1 MKQIRCRRK
10 AVIGMLAGVL
20 LSAGFVP
27 ALAHHAVSAK
37 FDPEQP
43 VSFSGSVTKVDW
55 LNPHAHIFIDVVEGG
70 EVANWAIEL
79 ESPTLLE
86 LSGWSSEAVV
96 VGDSVD
102 VEGIAARDGSLQAWG
117 EIVTVGPNRVLN
129 LDEARMPM
137 AAGDARP
144 VPRWPDGRPRLGP
157 PSGEAGYWGNP
168 SSTVLVEEGSGVA
181 VSPDGL
187 LENIDDA
194 GEVAPLQEWALG
206 VYKLRQENNLSTD
219 PMFLHCIPPGG
230 PRAFQS
236 PFGVQFVENRE
247 RERIFLLEGGA
258 NRNFRIIYL
267 DGRAQV
273 GDVEGDDDNPLFY
286 GRSVATWE
294 EDTLVIDTIGFNE
307 RFWFTNGGLPHT
319 TDLHIIERVTRT
331 DFDTLEYE
339 VTIDDPGAYTRMWT
353 SSWTL
358 DWIGGEEMPVYYCQD
373 NRP

>member
-1 MKQIRCRRK
+1 
-10 AVIGMLAGVL
+10 
-20 LSAGFVP
+20 
-27 ALAHHAVSAK
+27 
-37 FDPEQP
+37 
-43 VSFSGSVTKVDW
+43 
-55 LNPHAHIFIDVVEGG
+55 
-70 EVANWAIEL
+70 
-79 ESPTLLE
+79 
-86 LSGWSSEAVV
+86 
-96 VGDSVD
+96 
-102 VEGIAARDGSLQAWG
+102 
-117 EIVTVGPNRVLN
+117 
-129 LDEARMPM
+129 
-137 AAGDARP
+137 
-144 VPRWPDGRPRLGP
+144 
-157 PSGEAGYWGNP
+157 
-168 SSTVLVEEGSGVA
+168 
-181 VSPDGL
+181 
-187 LENIDDA
+187 
-194 GEVAPLQEWALG
+194 
-206 VYKLRQENNLSTD
+206 
-219 PMFLHCIPPGG
+219 MFLHCIPPGG